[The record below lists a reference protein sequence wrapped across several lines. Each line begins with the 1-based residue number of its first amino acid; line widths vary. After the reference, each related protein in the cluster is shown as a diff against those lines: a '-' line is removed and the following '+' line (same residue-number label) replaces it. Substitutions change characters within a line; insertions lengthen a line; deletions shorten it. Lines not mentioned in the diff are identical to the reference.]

1 MKYAFN
7 TKWVHLSPYVRAI
20 FVRSLEFFRRVVMEK
35 FLPSLSDD
43 VITQEVE
50 KESEASDLDDPSN
63 ETIIFYRLITDT
75 RQGLVNGFAVALYHL
90 SSSSNSASSTD
101 SSS

>member
-1 MKYAFN
+1 
-7 TKWVHLSPYVRAI
+7 
-20 FVRSLEFFRRVVMEK
+20 MEK

-50 KESEASDLDDPSN
+50 KEESEASDLDDPSN
-63 ETIIFYRLITDT
+63 EAIIFYRLITDT

-90 SSSSNSASSTD
+90 SSSSNSARSTD
-101 SSS
+101 